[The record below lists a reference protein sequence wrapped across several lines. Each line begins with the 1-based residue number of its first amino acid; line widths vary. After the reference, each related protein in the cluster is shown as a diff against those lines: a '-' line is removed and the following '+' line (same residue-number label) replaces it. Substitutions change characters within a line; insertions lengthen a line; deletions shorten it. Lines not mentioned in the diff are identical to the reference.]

1 MLIDFFFKLREYRL
15 SVSLRELLDLLN
27 ALEKGVIFASVDD
40 FYFLS
45 KMIMVKDESQFDKF
59 DRAFADYFEGVQS
72 IDLFGKDIP
81 EEWLKNALERH
92 FSEEEKAQI
101 QALGGLEEL
110 MKTLKERLAEQEK
123 RHQGGNKWIGTGGTS
138 PFGANG
144 YNPEGVRI
152 GQQGN
157 RNFSAAKVWDKR
169 EFKNL
174 AGDVEL
180 GTRNIKVALRK
191 LRKFARTGATEEL
204 DIPTTIGATAKNA
217 GFLDI
222 HMVKERHNAVK
233 VLMFF
238 DVGGSMDAHI
248 KECEELFSAVHTE
261 FKHLEYFYFHNCV
274 YEGVWKDNKRRDR
287 EVIPIANVIHK
298 YGSDYKLIFV
308 GDATMGP
315 YEITYP
321 GGSVEHWNEEAG
333 SVWMQRLLHHF
344 EHAIW
349 LNPQLSQYW
358 NYYAS
363 VSIMREIMT
372 DRMFPLTLDGIGEG
386 IKSLTKRSG

>member
-1 MLIDFFFKLREYRL
+1 MLVDFFFKLRDYQL
-15 SVSLRELLDLLN
+15 PVSLRELLDLLQ
-27 ALEKGVIFASVDD
+27 ALEKGVIFANIDD
-40 FYFLS
+40 FYHLS
-45 KMIMVKDESQFDKF
+45 KLIMVKDESHFDKF
-59 DRAFADYFEGVQS
+59 DRAFADYFKGVQS
-72 IDLFGKDIP
+72 LDLFSKDIP
-81 EEWLKNALERH
+81 QDWLNDALDRY
-92 FSEEEKAQI
+92 FSEEEKAKI
-101 QALGGLEEL
+101 QAMGGLDEL
-110 MKTLKERLAEQEK
+110 MKKLQERLAEQEK

-144 YNPEGVRI
+144 FNPAGVRI
-152 GQQGN
+152 GQEGN
-157 RNFSAAKVWDKR
+157 RNFSAAKVWEKR

-191 LRKFARTGATEEL
+191 LRKFARSGATEEL
-204 DIPTTIGATAKNA
+204 DIHTTIGATAKNA
-217 GFLDI
+217 GLLDI

-248 KECEELFSAVHTE
+248 KECEELFSAVQSE

-287 EVIPIANVIHK
+287 ETLSVWQLIHK
-298 YGSDYKLIFV
+298 YGRDYKLIFV

-321 GGSVEHWNEEAG
+321 GGSVEHWNEETGAT
-333 SVWMQRLLHHF
+333 WMQRLLNHF

-349 LNPQLSQYW
+349 LNPQLEQYW
-358 NYYAS
+358 GYYHS
-363 VSIMREIMT
+363 ITIMRELMGE
-372 DRMFPLTLDGIGEG
+372 RMYSLTLDGLSAG
-386 IKSLTKRSG
+386 IKSLIKRH